1 MEELPRM
8 KTYKREVA
16 LGLLV
21 GLGYVVFTGDHQM
34 AEVLVWPVFTF
45 AALSFGLDWW
55 GKAGSVHRPFEPN
68 RMHDRAS
75 VSSHGRGAEY
85 SSQYP
90 DRENQQPR
98 G

>member
-1 MEELPRM
+1 M

-16 LGLLV
+16 LALLA

-55 GKAGSVHRPFEPN
+55 GKAGSVHRPFEPD
-68 RMHDRAS
+68 RMSGISS
-75 VSSHGRGAEY
+75 VSSHGRGAER
-85 SSQYP
+85 SSQYTNWE
-90 DRENQQPR
+90 DEQPR

>member
-1 MEELPRM
+1 MS

-16 LGLLV
+16 LALLT
-21 GLGYVVFTGDHQM
+21 GLGYVIYTGDHQM

-55 GKAGSVHRPFEPN
+55 GKAGSVHRPFEPS
-68 RMHDRAS
+68 R
-75 VSSHGRGAEY
+75 VQQHGPSELTDGGRPQR
-85 SSQYP
+85 SSQYT
-90 DRENQQPR
+90 DREDQQPR

>member
-1 MEELPRM
+1 MRPE

-16 LGLLV
+16 LALLA
-21 GLGYVVFTGDHQM
+21 GLGYVIYTGDHQM

-68 RMHDRAS
+68 RMQQHGSS
-75 VSSHGRGAEY
+75 VSPHGRGAER
-85 SSQYP
+85 SSEYP
-90 DRENQQPR
+90 DRED
-98 G
+98 

>member
-1 MEELPRM
+1 MS

-16 LGLLV
+16 IGLLT

-68 RMHDRAS
+68 RVQQPSSS
-75 VSSHGRGAEY
+75 VIPHGRGAEC

-90 DRENQQPR
+90 DREDEQPR